1 MPWADSVPA
10 IVHAWYLGN
19 ATGDAIA
26 DVLFGKV
33 NPSGKLPITFPAR
46 LEDVPSFGHFN
57 VDNGK
62 VLLRL
67 PRASCEHSMLIFVVQ
82 VRYAEDIYVVSAIL
96 LNGSASIF
104 ATYSHLAGI
113 QTLST
118 QTYHPRICLR
128 VRKIPGPFFKTLG
141 GFFFSCFNTP
151 LQTRLVVHNF
161 PVFVSRS
168 VRTKAKRE

>member
-1 MPWADSVPA
+1 MPWADAVPA
-10 IVHAWYLGN
+10 IVHTWYLGN

-62 VLLRL
+62 VLTAQASS
-67 PRASCEHSMLIFVVQ
+67 ASCEHSMLTLVVQ
-82 VRYAEDIYVVSAIL
+82 VRYAEDIFVVSIL
-96 LNGSASIF
+96 LDGSASIF
-104 ATYSHLAGI
+104 ATYSPTGI

-118 QTYHPRICLR
+118 QAYHSRVCLR
-128 VRKIPGPFFKTLG
+128 VRKISGPFKYLV
-141 GFFFSCFNTP
+141 FSLFNTP
-151 LQTRLVVHNF
+151 LQARLVVHDF
-161 PVFVSRS
+161 PVFGFKS
-168 VRTKAKRE
+168 VRTKHKRE

>member
-1 MPWADSVPA
+1 MPWANSVPA

-62 VLLRL
+62 VLTAQAFG
-67 PRASCEHSMLIFVVQ
+67 ASCERSMLTLVVQ
-82 VRYAEDIYVVSAIL
+82 VRYAEDIFVVSYP
-96 LNGSASIF
+96 S
-104 ATYSHLAGI
+104 
-113 QTLST
+113 
-118 QTYHPRICLR
+118 
-128 VRKIPGPFFKTLG
+128 
-141 GFFFSCFNTP
+141 
-151 LQTRLVVHNF
+151 
-161 PVFVSRS
+161 
-168 VRTKAKRE
+168 